1 MTDHDRTLY
10 GVPLEDAVR
19 VREMLNAANA
29 PEWRAGSSEP
39 WIVRLLASLITAC
52 GARTA
57 IEIGCF
63 DGYASVHIV
72 EALSRQ
78 PWPTRFIGCEIDV
91 ARAERTA
98 VALGVYS
105 PRVDISIVQ
114 DDSHT
119 WIPTLPNESIDFAWV
134 DGNHELEHVEHELEL
149 LIPKMSRG
157 GIICGHDV
165 SGVCGLWRAFK
176 KYGGYSLDIARLGPA
191 GGIGI
196 IQRPTD
202 AQILEGWFE

>member
-39 WIVRLLASLITAC
+39 WIVNLLASLITAC

-78 PWPTRFIGCEIDV
+78 PWPTTFIGCEIDIERAQRV
-91 ARAERTA
+91 AA
-98 VALGVYS
+98 ALEPYE
-105 PRVDISIVQ
+105 PRVNTIIIH
-114 DDSHT
+114 DDSHR
-119 WIPTLPNESIDFAWV
+119 WIPTIIDETVDFAWV
-134 DGNHELEHVEHELEL
+134 DGNHTKPHVARELEL
-149 LIPKMSRG
+149 LIPKMKRG
-157 GIICGHDV
+157 GIICGHDAF
-165 SGVCGLWRAFK
+165 GVCDLQEVFVAF
-176 KYGGYSLDIARLGPA
+176 GGYALDLPRLGPA

-196 IQRPTD
+196 LQVR
-202 AQILEGWFE
+202 

>member
-1 MTDHDRTLY
+1 MTTHDRTLY

-39 WIVRLLASLITAC
+39 WIVNLLASLITAS

-78 PWPTRFIGCEIDV
+78 PWPTTFIGCEIDPERAQRV
-91 ARAERTA
+91 AY
-98 VALGVYS
+98 ALEPYGK
-105 PRVDISIVQ
+105 RVDTTIVQ

-119 WIPTLPNESIDFAWV
+119 WIPTLDNESIDFGWV
-134 DGNHELEHVEHELEL
+134 DGNHEKDHVAKELYL
-149 LIPKMSRG
+149 LLPKMRKRG
-157 GIICGHDV
+157 LICLHDV
-165 SGVCGLWRAFK
+165 WGVCDLQDVVSIVSGHNPQFVLGAV
-176 KYGGYSLDIARLGPA
+176 SLDLPRLGPA

-196 IQRPTD
+196 L
-202 AQILEGWFE
+202 QIR